1 MTKWFYTAA
10 DATQQGPVDEP
21 TLLGLNETGMV
32 QARTLVWHAGLP
44 EWRSFLDVAPAL
56 FAADDGTPTPLGVCA
71 YSGRVYPEAEMLP
84 YGSALIGPEVKEP
97 FLQRLM
103 ESSVVAVADATERSM
118 SYVGF
123 WWRSLAATLD
133 YLIKMAPAWLGMIP
147 FYVVMMVGGTEV
159 DQSNPTG
166 WSIAMAVAYGFG
178 LLFVMAFSIFYETW
192 MVGKYQS
199 TLGKMIIGAKVVNPD
214 GTRLTYKRAF
224 IRWLVK
230 KPLVYSI
237 VFIPSTVGFGLVVA
251 GIGAAANNSEGGA
264 TFVLAMMTGLVV
276 YAALLALFSGVYW
289 MCAFDPER
297 RTFHD
302 RISATR
308 VVRK

>member
-1 MTKWFYTAA
+1 MAKWFYTAG

-21 TLLGLNETGMV
+21 TLLSLNESGAV

-44 EWRSFLDVAPAL
+44 EWRSFVEVAAGLFASEDGAPAR
-56 FAADDGTPTPLGVCA
+56 LGVCA
-71 YSGRVYPEAEMLP
+71 YSGRVYPEEEMLP
-84 YGSALIGPEVKEP
+84 YGSALIGPESKEP

-118 SYVGF
+118 NYVGF
-123 WWRSLAATLD
+123 WWRCLGAILD
-133 YLIKMAPAWLGMIP
+133 YLIKMAPSWLGMIP
-147 FYVVMMVGGTEV
+147 FYIVMMVGGSAV

-166 WSIAMAVAYGFG
+166 WTMAMGVAYGLG
-178 LLFVMAFSIFYETW
+178 MLFVLAFSIFYETW

-199 TLGKMIIGAKVVNPD
+199 TFGKMIIGAKVVNAD
-214 GTRLTYKRAF
+214 GSRLTYKRAF
-224 IRWLVK
+224 MRWMVK

-237 VFIPSTVGFGLVVA
+237 VFIPSTVGFALVIA
-251 GIGAAANNSEGGA
+251 GIGAASEGSEGGA
-264 TFVLAMMTGLVV
+264 TFVLAMMTGIVV